1 MLYYKK
7 VVLFCKFCEVIAMPT
22 KFPVNYTFRELVIQR
37 YHHTD
42 NSKGIITNYL
52 ALMLDGEARF
62 VSAERE
68 MSVVSGDIFFLP
80 SGCRYHSY
88 WHGTDTARWISI
100 SFEDFPNPA
109 EQRFP
114 MQIIPAPQSMR
125 GIIRAL
131 ANRKPDCAAV
141 GQLYSLFAS
150 LMPYMETE
158 PRSSE
163 QKLFDRAVSF
173 MRENPRATIAEV
185 AKACSI
191 SESGLYAA
199 FRASGQ
205 TPVGARQQLQIE
217 NAVNLLH
224 STDLTI
230 DAVASACGFTSSAY
244 FLRVLKKLTGKS
256 TREIRAQ
263 TGI

>member
-1 MLYYKK
+1 M
-7 VVLFCKFCEVIAMPT
+7 AQ
-22 KFPVNYTFRELVIQR
+22 KFPVQFVFHELVIQR

-42 NSKGIITNYL
+42 NSRGITTNYL
-52 ALMLDGEARF
+52 ALMLDGEARL
-62 VSAERE
+62 VSSDRE
-68 MSVVSGDIFFLP
+68 ISVVPGDIFFLP
-80 SGCRYHSY
+80 TGCRYHSY
-88 WHGTDTARWISI
+88 WRGTDIARWISLG
-100 SFEDFPNPA
+100 FDDFPNP
-109 EQRFP
+109 EGHRFP
-114 MQIIPAPQSMR
+114 MQIIPAPKLLHDD
-125 GIIRAL
+125 IRAL
-131 ANRKPDCAAV
+131 TGCKPDCAAIGRFYTV
-141 GQLYSLFAS
+141 FAS

-173 MRENPRATIAEV
+173 MQKNPRVSIADV

-199 FRASGQ
+199 FRAHGQ
-205 TPVGARQQLQIE
+205 TPVGARQRIQIE

-244 FLRVLKKLTGKS
+244 FLRVLKKHTGKS